1 MWTFLLLFTFSL
13 LLPAQAADPPGT
25 FMGRT
30 LAQTMSY
37 HGAPWLTR
45 ASRQKEERPDLLH
58 AFLGLEPGDTACDI
72 GSGNGFHTLPM
83 AKMVAPGGLALGVD
97 IQPEMLALLQER
109 AAAAGVTNVR
119 GVRNTQASVGLPEGT
134 CDVALMVDV
143 YHELA
148 EPAAMLATLRDA
160 LQADG
165 ELVIVEYRDEDP
177 SVPIKP
183 LHKMSK
189 AQVHKELTANGFQLV
204 RQRDDLPWQHVMAYQ
219 RSDGPGPA
227 IEPSAWTTASR

>member
-1 MWTFLLLFTFSL
+1 MLTALLFLTHAL
-13 LLPAQAADPPGT
+13 AADPPGS

-45 ASRQKEERPDLLH
+45 ASRQREERPDLLH
-58 AFLGLEPGDTACDI
+58 AFLQLKPGDTACDI
-72 GSGNGFHTLPM
+72 GAGNGFHTLPM
-83 AKMVAPGGLALGVD
+83 AEMVSPGGLALGVD
-97 IQPEMLALLQER
+97 IQPEMLALLKER

-148 EPAAMLATLRDA
+148 EPAAMLSSLREA

-165 ELVIVEYRDEDP
+165 ELFIVEYRDEDP
-177 SVPIKP
+177 GVPIKA

-189 AQVHKELTANGFQLV
+189 VQVHKELTANGFKLV

-219 RSDGPGPA
+219 RSDGPA
-227 IEPSAWTTASR
+227 EAVAPSMWSR